1 MGNTHKSSQIWFRSI
16 ATTMPSQKSTPK
28 YTSTGKLDDRYAGK
42 VCQGI
47 KKAAAECKLQLTLTD
62 DELSTYVHMGSATTR
77 FGNRPI
83 QGATPGNY
91 EGTLRQ
97 LWKYA
102 AMIGDYAS
110 MMMLLKTPPKHCP
123 AMSVLLV
130 ESFVRFKLLNQD
142 EPLLNLHGEP
152 ILDVLGKQMT
162 CDGGWHAPKN
172 IDSYRAALHDIH
184 IANDHTVAYE
194 EACPDCALLDEDD
207 QHKGCQHHKGHP
219 RIYRHG
225 TPTSNIIFTNTVKE
239 MELRAIAAGY
249 KEKGSS
255 QLLPSDFRLLRSRL
269 LSTCNILDLQMWVI
283 IICATKLGLRHD
295 EFHELSADRFL
306 PEHFEISDSRI
317 DALALKVYGKCDTD
331 WVMLKL
337 HADHVYPDL
346 CPVRPLLIYMHLL
359 GIKGGFL
366 FPTADEIKTPPVD
379 GLYKT
384 KVEYKI
390 FLRQFKKLCYDVLP
404 PRPDFKIGAQVFRKS
419 FYCLAIFGDAP
430 EMDLK
435 QSARHKSF
443 ESSMV
448 YRKAAQTLYI
458 QHQNNPHISNNVS
471 KWKSIQ
477 IQGGDGNTLVLLAL
491 GGCKI
496 MQFEQLG
503 DYFVRQLLRVGQDNP
518 LASDT
523 RFLINTA
530 LEYIGADSPCQQFR
544 DFIAELH
551 PDKAA
556 QLQLIVD
563 GLLNLQVKKLLQN
576 EGLAVA
582 TVGLV
587 LQAADDTAVQPP
599 NKKQRVEPNDLPG
612 REQLRHMATSIEKVA
627 MIKKLDVD
635 KATTP
640 LTPGAKSFVYKHLTP
655 IINCLAKH
663 FGDDEMLFAEAYPH
677 FSHTIFASTCC
688 NGKGDTC
695 APAPDKN
702 T

>member
-1 MGNTHKSSQIWFRSI
+1 
-16 ATTMPSQKSTPK
+16 MPSQKTKNTPK

-47 KKAAAECKLQLTLTD
+47 KKAAAECKLQLTSTD

-102 AMIGDYAS
+102 AMIGDYVS
-110 MMMLLKTPPKHCP
+110 MMLLLKMPPKHCP
-123 AMSVLLV
+123 AMSVLTI

-142 EPLLNLHGEP
+142 EPLLNLHNEP
-152 ILDVLGKQMT
+152 ILDVLGNPMT
-162 CDGGWHAPKN
+162 VDGGWNAPKN
-172 IDSYRAALHDIH
+172 IDSYRAAIHDIH

-194 EACPDCALLDEDD
+194 EACPDCALMEEDD
-207 QHKGCQHHKGHP
+207 QHKGCQHHKGNPHL
-219 RIYRHG
+219 YRHG
-225 TPTSNIIFTNTVKE
+225 SPTANIIFTNTVKE
-239 MELRAIAAGY
+239 MELRATAAGY

-269 LSTCNILDLQMWVI
+269 LSTSNILDLQMWVI

-295 EFHELSADRFL
+295 EFHELSSDRFL
-306 PEHFEISDSRI
+306 PEYFEISESRI
-317 DALALKVYGKCDTD
+317 DALAVKVYGKCDTD

-366 FPTADEIKTPPVD
+366 FPTADEIKTPPPPVD
-379 GLYKT
+379 GIYTT
-384 KVEYKI
+384 KVEYKL
-390 FLRQFKKLCYDVLP
+390 FLPKFKNICYEVLP

-435 QSARHKSF
+435 ESARHKSVDC
-443 ESSMV
+443 SLV

-471 KWKSIQ
+471 KWKSIM
-477 IQGGDGNTLVLLAL
+477 IQGSDGNTLVLLAL

-496 MQFEQLG
+496 VQFAQLG
-503 DYFVRQLLRVGQDNP
+503 DYFVRQLLRVYQDNP
-518 LASDT
+518 LARDT
-523 RFLINTA
+523 RFLINAA
-530 LEYIGADSPCQQFR
+530 LEYIGADSPGELFR
-544 DFIAELH
+544 NFQAKLH
-551 PDKAA
+551 PDQATEIQQIFDALLHDRVKAA
-556 QLQLIVD
+556 L
-563 GLLNLQVKKLLQN
+563 KN
-576 EGLAVA
+576 EDLAVA

-587 LQAADDTAVQPP
+587 TQAAATVAAVEPP
-599 NKKQRVEPNDLPG
+599 NKKQRIEINDLPG
-612 REQLRHMATSIEKVA
+612 REKLRHMTTSIEKVK
-627 MIKKLDVD
+627 MIQKLDVD
-635 KATTP
+635 KAITP
-640 LTPGAKSFVYKHLTP
+640 WTPGAKSFVSKHLTP
-655 IINCLAKH
+655 IMNCLTKH
-663 FGDDEMLFAEAYPH
+663 FGNDEMRFAEAYPQ

-695 APAPDKN
+695 APG
-702 T
+702 